1 MLRACERTL
10 AMAAHPLRLAIVGDV
25 HDDWNAIQDAKA
37 LQFLEPDLVLF
48 TGDFGEENV
57 ELVRDISN
65 LDFPKAVILGNH
77 DAWWSTY
84 NLQLAPSEGERDG
97 VQAQLDLL
105 GKAHVGYSRLDFAK
119 LKLSVVGGRPFS
131 SGGQSLSAPRLCK
144 RRYAVRNLKESAEKI
159 TAAALQAPPEHSLV
173 FLAHNG
179 PAGLGSQSHDICG
192 KDWIQEGGDHG
203 DSDLET
209 AIAAVKQK
217 GLKVPLV
224 VFGHMHQSLQL
235 GPILERTMVVFSDR
249 TVYLNAAVVPRV
261 RNKMI
266 SQTGSL
272 HRNNLLDGVG
282 RFGKEV
288 ESKHDTEH
296 SGTSLAGALHRL
308 DWGIGITERHFVLV
322 DFDDGEV
329 KKIKEVWVAIGDGA
343 CTDEQKILY
352 SSDSVPASS

>member
-1 MLRACERTL
+1 MQ
-10 AMAAHPLRLAIVGDV
+10 

-84 NLQLAPSEGERDG
+84 NLQLGPSEGERDG

-131 SGGQSLSAPRLCK
+131 SGGRSLSAPRLCK

-203 DSDLET
+203 DSDLEN

-235 GPILERTMVVFSDR
+235 GPILERTMVVVGSDR

-261 RNKMI
+261 RYKMI

-308 DWGIGITERHFVLV
+308 DLGIGITERHFVLV